1 VKKCKNCGVAI
12 FYFLLHRI
20 SETTTMLS
28 KRTNSYEIQK
38 PISPSKVPVR
48 STNKGTNKQV
58 TSNST
63 STSSQYSN
71 SNNSSGAVHSNSFNF
86 SQSRSSVTSVPSSIS
101 SRAVQPPVRR
111 SLRNTSATTN
121 GNTKQPKM
129 GVPMM
134 TSTPARSLK
143 TADYISSSAGP
154 SIDEE
159 PIYCEIPSPNKRP
172 LPPPPLSSNRSSGLR
187 ASLRSNGLSSS
198 VMPPLQQ
205 QQPQKASNNAAPTRM
220 LKTNGAITSGL
231 GRRAITQ
238 LDMSAASRLSAAISS
253 SRPVTAR
260 QPSIPSAKWLPG
272 EHFQFPNPTSSN
284 YPGGSEVEMLLNT
297 ADPLSSSST
306 NNSNGSSTTSLLKG
320 VLWQQREKRFSRW
333 KERFFILTND
343 YLQCFR
349 RGSSKLSEMG
359 SFIFRIR
366 LCEIEEVDLV
376 ERRGYLT
383 LRILVK
389 NEPGRLLLRKTDGIR
404 KWYQLIQETIDSS
417 KQRRVSMKSSE
428 QFWKRQ
434 HTDSSAMENWVLAR
448 QRVGQQYCWS
458 DTASCISETAS
469 TTILPNHLT
478 SAAGGNLGGGNLG
491 GNLGGKSGN
500 GRPTSNLE
508 TASAVALGRKS
519 YNNLRTTH
527 YGLIDWPSPKAVLA
541 TSNGKSTLTTSP
553 RCLPNQGK
561 LLQKE
566 SMVNQS
572 HDSGVDSMNTN
583 SSGSMMSSSE
593 CSSSRQKSPTSILLD
608 SEKFSRQ
615 ITLV

>member
-1 VKKCKNCGVAI
+1 
-12 FYFLLHRI
+12 
-20 SETTTMLS
+20 MLS

-48 STNKGTNKQV
+48 APTNKNGSSRVTSSTN
-58 TSNST
+58 
-63 STSSQYSN
+63 TSSQYSN
-71 SNNSSGAVHSNSFNF
+71 SNNSSGTVHSNSFNF

-101 SRAVQPPVRR
+101 SRAFQPPVRR
-111 SLRNTSATTN
+111 SLRNSSATTN

-143 TADYISSSAGP
+143 TADYISNSAAP

-187 ASLRSNGLSSS
+187 GSLRSDQGLSS
-198 VMPPLQQ
+198 VMPQQ
-205 QQPQKASNNAAPTRM
+205 QQAIKVSKAPTRM
-220 LKTNGAITSGL
+220 LKTNGAITTGL

-238 LDMSAASRLSAAISS
+238 LDMSAASRLSSAVSS

-260 QPSIPSAKWLPG
+260 QPSIPSAKWLP
-272 EHFQFPNPTSSN
+272 EDHFQFPDPKSSN
-284 YPGGSEVEMLLNT
+284 YPGGSEAEMLYGSDAGPT
-297 ADPLSSSST
+297 STFST
-306 NNSNGSSTTSLLKG
+306 NSTTNSTTLLKG

-359 SFIFRIR
+359 TFIFRIR
-366 LCEIEEVDLV
+366 LCEIEEVDIV

-383 LRILVK
+383 LRVLVK
-389 NEPGRLLLRKTDGIR
+389 NETGRLLLRKTDGIR
-404 KWYQLIQETIDSS
+404 KWYQLLQDTIERS
-417 KQRRVSMKSSE
+417 KQRRVSMKSSD
-428 QFWKRQ
+428 QFWTKRQ

-469 TTILPNHLT
+469 TTILPNHLRST
-478 SAAGGNLGGGNLG
+478 DLISSGNCNGNS
-491 GNLGGKSGN
+491 GKS
-500 GRPTSNLE
+500 GRPTSGNLE
-508 TASAVALGRKS
+508 TASVAAVGRKS
-519 YNNLRTTH
+519 YNNLKTTH
-527 YGLIDWPSPKAVLA
+527 YGLIDWPSPKAVLGT
-541 TSNGKSTLTTSP
+541 TSNEKRTLTNSP
-553 RCLPNQGK
+553 RGLPNQGK

-566 SMVNQS
+566 LMVNQS

-593 CSSSRQKSPTSILLD
+593 CSSSRQKSPTSILID
-608 SEKFSRQ
+608 PEKFSRQ